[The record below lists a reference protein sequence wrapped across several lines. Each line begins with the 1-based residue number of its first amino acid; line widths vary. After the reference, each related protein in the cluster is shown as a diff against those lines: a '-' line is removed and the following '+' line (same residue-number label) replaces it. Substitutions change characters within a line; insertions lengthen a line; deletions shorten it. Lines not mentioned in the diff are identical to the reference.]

1 VETQLLYARIELQFG
16 VNMSFV
22 MPLVTPTGA
31 KRSDYPTGELLG
43 IVSGANV
50 TYYTQDDFF
59 MESPPA
65 ALCTTILST
74 PVVLSSRFMGLH
86 QRTDAFGLN
95 ANIGVNRSHDQAP
108 RWSNMNPS
116 NGVFADAGLGAWLTA
131 SKARGAET
139 IYTFMGT
146 PTWASA
152 RPVEGN
158 DPYGTPGGM
167 AEPANISTLSSFVTW
182 LMTNYGSQIDYLEV
196 WNEPKY
202 RTDINSFFSGTP
214 AKLAEMARA
223 INLAAKAIKPTV
235 KIIGIAVA
243 DCTNTDTLPAGS
255 SNSGVQITNLFLSA
269 SDGNG
274 GLGKDWID
282 ILSFHGYTSSPNLS
296 VFNGSKTLIDNMKTA
311 NGVSALPIWDTEF
324 NYINPDFGLYTG
336 SETARTRA
344 LVRLIIMKI
353 VIGFERVLPYAMA
366 GSGSLR
372 VLGTQDAVDEWNRW
386 CNILNG
392 ATVSRINRIG
402 TNGQLACVI
411 NGQNYL
417 I

>member
-1 VETQLLYARIELQFG
+1 MTFTI
-16 VNMSFV
+16 
-22 MPLVTPTGA
+22 PITTPTGA
-31 KRSDYPTGELLG
+31 KRSDYPTGELYG
-43 IVSGANV
+43 VTSGSNYL
-50 TYYTQDDFF
+50 YYTQDDLF
-59 MESPPA
+59 MDGLPA
-65 ALCTTILST
+65 ALGSNLLNT

-86 QRTDAFGLN
+86 QRTDAFGLS
-95 ANIGVNRSHDQAP
+95 ASIGTNRGHDQAP
-108 RWSNMNPS
+108 QWADCNPLI
-116 NGVFADAGLGAWLTA
+116 GVFTDAGLGAWLTA

-139 IYTFMGT
+139 VYAIFST

-152 RPVEGN
+152 RPTESDPLYGN
-158 DPYGTPGGM
+158 LGGR
-167 AEPANISTLSSFVTW
+167 AEPASMASLSAFVTW

-202 RTDINSFFSGTP
+202 NTTGSSFYSGTP
-214 AKLAEMARA
+214 AKLAEMART
-223 INLAAKAIKPTV
+223 INLAAKAIKPTI

-243 DCTNTDTLPAGS
+243 DCTGTDTLPAGS

-282 ILSFHGYTSSPNLS
+282 ILSFHSYATSPNLS
-296 VFNGSKTLIDNMKTA
+296 AFDGSKTLIDNMKTA
-311 NGVSALPIWDTEF
+311 NGVSSMPIWADEF
-324 NYINPDFGLYTG
+324 NYFNPDFGLYTG

-344 LVRLIIMKI
+344 LIRLCVRKI
-353 VIGFERVLPYAMA
+353 PIGFNRVMPYAMA
-366 GSGSLR
+366 GSGTLR
-372 VLGTQDAVDEWNRW
+372 VLATQESVNEWNRW

-392 ATVSRINRIG
+392 ATVSRINRVG
-402 TNGQLACVI
+402 TNGQLACII